1 MKIAIV
7 LAIFVIFSSGTYAA
21 FAEEPIPTLT
31 FEGGDYTIYRGNQIL
46 VPITVQIE
54 NHDHKIFPEINTIYE
69 NQIISS
75 LVLSHSH
82 SGNYQTFLNIDEN
95 YSTGSYYLQL
105 DYDRKKSTPIPFN
118 IIREFEKQQ
127 ESVIGFGD
135 YTKKIYEQK
144 QSHIDLAH
152 KNIDIEFST
161 KIIQQI
167 SGEYDNKGMTG
178 KLQLFIDGP
187 KSMIH
192 NVALLKTG
200 FFMSDLIVDKEWP
213 TGTYKVSGL
222 HSQTPFAT
230 NEFTIKNYNK
240 DSLLK
245 DGPISGTLKLDVVE
259 SNQYSILI
267 INGKLDGQSLPEQ
280 IGVRISQDDVTVDV
294 SYLDINQT
302 G

>member
-1 MKIAIV
+1 MREAI
-7 LAIFVIFSSGTYAA
+7 I
-21 FAEEPIPTLT
+21 
-31 FEGGDYTIYRGNQIL
+31 TIYRGSQIL

-54 NHDHKIFPEINTIYE
+54 NHDHKIFPKINTIYE
-69 NQIISS
+69 NQMINS

-95 YSTGSYYLQL
+95 YATGSYYLQL
-105 DYDRKKSTPIPFN
+105 DYDGKKSTPIPFN
-118 IIREFEKQQ
+118 IIREFEKQK
-127 ESVIGFGD
+127 ESILGFGD
-135 YTKKIYEQK
+135 YTKTLYKQK
-144 QSHIDLAH
+144 QSHIDLSH

-167 SGEYDNKGMTG
+167 SGEYDNKGMTGG

-222 HSQTPFAT
+222 HNQTPFAT

-245 DGPISGTLKLDVVE
+245 DSPISGTLKLDVTK
-259 SNQYSILI
+259 SNQYSILL

-294 SYLDINQT
+294 SYLDVKQT
-302 G
+302 GEFETSLVLYDYVKKSTWTRRQHMMLKL